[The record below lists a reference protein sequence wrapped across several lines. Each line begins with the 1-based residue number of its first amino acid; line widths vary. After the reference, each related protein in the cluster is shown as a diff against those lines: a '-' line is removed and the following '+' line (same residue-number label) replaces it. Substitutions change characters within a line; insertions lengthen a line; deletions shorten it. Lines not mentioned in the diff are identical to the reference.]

1 MNRSLSAS
9 TRGALWV
16 SAAMFFFSIQPV
28 IVRLLSDT
36 ISASEQMFFRGVVTV
51 VVILPWCLRRGGAG
65 IRTRRLKLIAVRSA
79 FIALGAVSFFY
90 AIARMPLAE
99 AVSLHFTLPLFGMV
113 AAAVYLGERM
123 RLHRWVA
130 TLIGFAGALV
140 ILRPGFVPVD
150 LVAMMVLFSALAY
163 ALGSVLTKELMRTEA
178 ADVVVFH
185 MNVFSVLLFAI
196 PAYVYWTTPTL
207 EDWLLLIA
215 LGLFTLAAHLCY
227 TRGMAVAEASFLFA
241 FEFLRLPIAAL
252 AGLVLFAEAPGIWTW
267 AGASIIFG
275 ATFYATARER
285 SESG

>member
-252 AGLVLFAEAPGIWTW
+252 AGLVLFAEVPGIWTW

-285 SESG
+285 KTR